1 MSVAVEEDPA
11 VTRFR
16 RYLRIKTVS
25 GGEDPKPDYGKPI
38 TSWSWTHVATSLPQ
52 RAWGLTRQFLETDFC
67 VVVNRVGGAVKF
79 LQGLGEEIGLVFEC
93 IEFAPDR
100 PVVILTW
107 PGTRQDLPSVMLNS
121 HIDVVPVYP
130 VSIYIDSCLFL
141 LRLHVFIVL

>member
-1 MSVAVEEDPA
+1 M
-11 VTRFR
+11 
-16 RYLRIKTVS
+16 
-25 GGEDPKPDYGKPI
+25 
-38 TSWSWTHVATSLPQ
+38 
-52 RAWGLTRQFLETDFC
+52 
-67 VVVNRVGGAVKF
+67 VNRVGGAVKF